1 MGSKEILDQALKLK
15 PEERFLIIEGLIV
28 SLDQPDKNLDEIW
41 AQEAEK
47 GLRHTEKV
55 NWNVFPWK
63 ISSVK
68 RMKVIFTNLAKL
80 ELEDATAFYE
90 LEYLGLGKD
99 SSRK

>member
-47 GLRHTEKV
+47 RLKAYREG
-55 NWNVFPWK
+55 
-63 ISSVK
+63 
-68 RMKVIFTNLAKL
+68 KL
-80 ELEDATAFYE
+80 EGIPMEDIFSKKE
-90 LEYLGLGKD
+90 
-99 SSRK
+99 